1 MIFSRTINRYNT
13 DCLKFDALEEVF
25 GTKDV
30 IPLWI
35 ADMDIPAPR
44 PVRRALR
51 RRVHHPI
58 YGYSIHP
65 ECFFESIECWLK
77 DQFDWEI
84 KREWITCTPGIITAF
99 NVAVMTLTE
108 AGDEVIVQPP
118 VYPPFFEAVT
128 AHNRK
133 LVTNPLK
140 YEDGRYSINY
150 EDLKKK
156 ITPKTKMLILCNPH
170 NPVGRVFTREEL
182 TELGDICLK
191 NNMTIVSDEIHADIV
206 YKPHQHIPI
215 ATISPELSAITISCL
230 APSKTFNIAGFATS
244 EIIIEN
250 EEIREKFRYITQ
262 SLHLFH
268 GNILGNTALIAAYKF
283 GKPWLNRTLKLLK
296 SNIDYVINYC
306 NEHIPSIHIVE
317 PESTFL
323 LWLDFREWGMTQDEL
338 TSFLVKKAKLGLS
351 DGILFG
357 EGGEGFMRMNIGTSR
372 KVLKKALKQLKE
384 AIDARDLNK

>member
-1 MIFSRTINRYNT
+1 MIFSRMINRYNT

-30 IPLWI
+30 IPLWV

-44 PVRRALR
+44 SVRRALR

-65 ECFFESIECWLK
+65 ECFFKSIECWLK

-108 AGDEVIVQPP
+108 PGDEVIVQPP
-118 VYPPFFEAVT
+118 VYPPFFDAVT
-128 AHNRK
+128 DHGRK

-140 YEDGRYSINY
+140 YKDGRYFIDF

-156 ITPKTKMLILCNPH
+156 ITSKTKMLILCNPH

-182 TELGDICLK
+182 TELGDICLR

-206 YKPHQHIPI
+206 YKPYQHIPI
-215 ATISPELSAITISCL
+215 ATISPKLAAITISCL

-250 EEIREKFRYITQ
+250 EEIRKKFRYITK
-262 SLHLFH
+262 SLHLSN
-268 GNILGNTALIAAYKF
+268 GNVLGNTALIAAYKF

-306 NEHIPSIHIVE
+306 NEHIPSIHIGE

-323 LWLDFREWGMTQDEL
+323 LWLDFREWGMTHDEL
-338 TSFLVKKAKLGLS
+338 TSFLVEKAKLGLS
-351 DGILFG
+351 DGIIFG
-357 EGGEGFMRMNIGTSR
+357 EGGEGFMRMNIGTCR
-372 KVLKKALKQLKE
+372 WTLKKAMKQLDK
-384 AIDARDLNK
+384 AVRAHKPRS